1 MGLGKQGVLIQQR
14 VKERSVIMVKRI
26 KIRLKKGR
34 KRGAVETMEREREI
48 EGQGKT
54 KERGEIDQET
64 KNKTKTREVIETAPK
79 KEEGQGRIKIV
90 QGQIKRKEETIKME
104 LKETMMTKKEVRKE
118 KRKEEKKE
126 ETQIEIMAETKT

>member
-1 MGLGKQGVLIQQR
+1 MVGQG
-14 VKERSVIMVKRI
+14 RI
-26 KIRLKKGR
+26 KI
-34 KRGAVETMEREREI
+34 E
-48 EGQGKT
+48 Q
-54 KERGEIDQET
+54 
-64 KNKTKTREVIETAPK
+64 KNKNETKTREVIKKAPK

-126 ETQIEIMAETKT
+126 ETQIEIMAETRTKRTKRTKRTRKNKNRAKKTKTKQKQGR